1 MELSLYELLYAAFL
15 KLRSRKERGI
25 FSCVKQRGLRDD
37 AAASTRKFYGPV
49 AERTREQR
57 NAEVRYWRQR
67 DSLHLV
73 PQSAPTLYFDGTKQ
87 SIAFTTSSSQEASSP
102 NFPRA
107 P

>member
-1 MELSLYELLYAAFL
+1 MLLLVQGNFM
-15 KLRSRKERGI
+15 
-25 FSCVKQRGLRDD
+25 V
-37 AAASTRKFYGPV
+37 PV